1 MLLSIIIP
9 ILNDYTDL
17 IKSIDSISKI
27 NSNIELLII
36 DGSEKNNL
44 RFIKKKA
51 KINFKYIHKK
61 NSSVYEAMNFGIKE
75 SNGEYLYFM
84 GAGDI
89 LKKVPKISPNDEI
102 LCCRVKFVYKRKR
115 IRQIKD
121 LSLIKYFN
129 ILHHQSLIYKKK
141 LLLKYPYDE
150 KYKSLADYNLNIIL
164 LKNFYKVRFLKNFLI
179 SEIKPHGLSSRY
191 FLSITEG
198 VTILYKNKLY
208 GNIFIYLLITTL
220 STIKNKLIYL

>member
-61 NSSVYEAMNFGIKE
+61 NSSVYEAMNLGVKE

-89 LKKVPKISPNDEI
+89 IKKIPKIKLNDEI
-102 LCCRVKFVYKRKR
+102 LCCRVKFFNRQ
-115 IRQIKD
+115 IRQIKN
-121 LSLIKYFN
+121 LNLIKYFN
-129 ILHHQSLIYKKK
+129 ILHHQSLIFSRK

-150 KYKSLADYNLNIIL
+150 KYKALADYNLNIIL
-164 LKNFYKVRFLKNFLI
+164 LKNFHKVRFLKNFLI

>member
-61 NSSVYEAMNFGIKE
+61 NSSVYEAMNLGVKE

-89 LKKVPKISPNDEI
+89 IKKIPKIKLNDEI
-102 LCCRVKFVYKRKR
+102 LCCRVKFFNRQ
-115 IRQIKD
+115 IRQIKN
-121 LSLIKYFN
+121 LNLIKYFN
-129 ILHHQSLIYKKK
+129 ILHHQSLIFSRK

-150 KYKSLADYNLNIIL
+150 KYKALADYNLNIIL
-164 LKNFYKVRFLKNFLI
+164 LKNFHKVRFLKNFLI

-220 STIKNKLIYL
+220 STIKNKIIYL